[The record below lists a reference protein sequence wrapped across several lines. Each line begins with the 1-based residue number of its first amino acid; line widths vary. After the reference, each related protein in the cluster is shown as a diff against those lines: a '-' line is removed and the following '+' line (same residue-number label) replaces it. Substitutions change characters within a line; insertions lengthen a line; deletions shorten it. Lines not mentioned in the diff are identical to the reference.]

1 MTNTSPIF
9 LPDPDRVAHAG
20 RRTPVPPHDPSD
32 PAFRFPW
39 VGILTLAACVFL
51 SVTSETLPTGLL
63 SEMSGDL
70 GVEESRVGL
79 LVSVFAIAV
88 VVSSAPL
95 AALTRRVPRHALLLA
110 VLAVFATSN
119 LLTALAPTF
128 ELVVATRVLGG
139 LAHGLFWAVVG
150 AYSAHLVP
158 PALIGRAVALT
169 VGGGSL
175 AFVLGVPLGTA
186 AGQAFGWRAAFAG
199 IGVLTVLGIL
209 LTWRFLPAV
218 GRPERE
224 APAASP
230 GAGRVPLRARMA
242 GQGVGG
248 VLLVCVTAMVIMIGQ
263 YGFYTYVDPF
273 VTRVM
278 GIPEEQLSA
287 MLFGYGIAGAVG
299 LLLAGT
305 LFSRRPQLG
314 VVSGLVAAAL
324 GVSALAFAPGMWAVA
339 IPGFLLW
346 GLAFGAIP
354 SLLQTRMLHAA
365 HPSFRDTAS
374 SFYTTAFNVGIGGG
388 ALAGGAL
395 LDGLGIPALPVAYL
409 VVMAVSVVL
418 VVGSAGRAA
427 RGRSS
432 AARAE
437 A

>member
-9 LPDPDRVAHAG
+9 LPDPDRASRRG
-20 RRTPVPPHDPSD
+20 RRPPEPHDAAD

-51 SVTSETLPTGLL
+51 SVTSEMLPTGLL

-88 VVSSAPL
+88 VVSSVPL
-95 AALTRRVPRHALLLA
+95 AALTRRVPRHALLIA

-128 ELVVATRVLGG
+128 ELVTLTRVLGG
-139 LAHGLFWAVVG
+139 LAHGLFWAIVG

-199 IGVLTVLGIL
+199 IGVLTLLGIVL
-209 LTWRFLPAV
+209 VWRFLPAV
-218 GRPERE
+218 GRPPRE
-224 APAASP
+224 DVPAVADGRP
-230 GAGRVPLRARMA
+230 GIRRRMA

-248 VLLVCVTAMVIMIGQ
+248 VLFVCLTAMVIMIGQ

-278 GIPEEQLSA
+278 GIPEQQLST

-305 LFSRRPQLG
+305 LFPTRPQLG
-314 VVSGLVAAAL
+314 VLLGLAAAAL
-324 GVSALAFAPGMWAVA
+324 GVSALALVPGLWVVA

-354 SLLQTRMLHAA
+354 TLLQTRMLHAA

-388 ALAGGAL
+388 ALVGGAL
-395 LDGLGIPALPVAYL
+395 LDGLGIASLPAAFLA
-409 VVMAVSVVL
+409 VVAVSVVL
-418 VVGSAGRAA
+418 VVGSAGRAV
-427 RGRSS
+427 RVR
-432 AARAE
+432 AAADRPGG
-437 A
+437 

>member
-20 RRTPVPPHDPSD
+20 RRTPVPPHDPAD

-88 VVSSAPL
+88 VLSSAPL

-119 LLTALAPTF
+119 LLTAVAPTF

-186 AGQAFGWRAAFAG
+186 VGQAFGWRAAFAG

-224 APAASP
+224 TPAAS
-230 GAGRVPLRARMA
+230 GAGRVRLRERMA

-248 VLLVCVTAMVIMIGQ
+248 VLLVCLTAMVIMIGQ

-278 GIPEEQLSA
+278 GIPEAQLST

-299 LLLAGT
+299 LLIAGT
-305 LFSRRPQLG
+305 VFSSRPQLG
-314 VVSGLVAAAL
+314 VVSGLAAAAL

-365 HPSFRDTAS
+365 RPSFRDTAS

-409 VVMAVSVVL
+409 AVMAVSVVL
-418 VVGSAGRAA
+418 GVGSAGRAA
-427 RGRSS
+427 RGRAT
-432 AARAE
+432 AARSAG
-437 A
+437 

>member
-1 MTNTSPIF
+1 M
-9 LPDPDRVAHAG
+9 
-20 RRTPVPPHDPSD
+20 
-32 PAFRFPW
+32 
-39 VGILTLAACVFL
+39 
-51 SVTSETLPTGLL
+51 
-63 SEMSGDL
+63 
-70 GVEESRVGL
+70 
-79 LVSVFAIAV
+79 
-88 VVSSAPL
+88 
-95 AALTRRVPRHALLLA
+95 
-110 VLAVFATSN
+110 
-119 LLTALAPTF
+119 
-128 ELVVATRVLGG
+128 LGG

-224 APAASP
+224 APAAAS
-230 GAGRVPLRARMA
+230 GGGRVPLRARMA

-365 HPSFRDTAS
+365 HPSFRDTARL
-374 SFYTTAFNVGIGGG
+374 VLHDRVQRGHRRRG
-388 ALAGGAL
+388 ARRGAL

-427 RGRSS
+427 RGRSA
-432 AARAE
+432 AARA
-437 A
+437 

>member
-9 LPDPDRVAHAG
+9 LPDPDRAVG
-20 RRTPVPPHDPSD
+20 RARRSPAPHDASD

-51 SVTSETLPTGLL
+51 SVTSEMLPTGLL

-88 VVSSAPL
+88 VVSSVPL

-128 ELVVATRVLGG
+128 ELVTATRVLGG
-139 LAHGLFWAVVG
+139 LAHGLFWAIVG

-169 VGGGSL
+169 GGGGSL

-199 IGVLTVLGIL
+199 IGVLTLLGMVLV
-209 LTWRFLPAV
+209 WRFLPAV
-218 GRPERE
+218 GRPARDAPPVVAARRPGIRERM
-224 APAASP
+224 S
-230 GAGRVPLRARMA
+230 

-248 VLLVCVTAMVIMIGQ
+248 VLFVCLTAMVIMIGQ

-278 GIPEEQLSA
+278 GIPEQQLSA

-305 LFSRRPQLG
+305 LFPTRPQLG
-314 VVSGLVAAAL
+314 VLLGLAAAGI
-324 GVSALAFAPGMWAVA
+324 GVASLALVPGMWALA

-354 SLLQTRMLHAA
+354 TLLQTRMLHAA
-365 HPSFRDTAS
+365 HPAFRDTAS

-388 ALAGGAL
+388 ALVGGAL
-395 LDGLGIPALPVAYL
+395 LDGLGIASLPGAYL
-409 VVMAVSVVL
+409 LVLAVSVVL
-418 VVGSAGRAA
+418 VVGSAGRAV
-427 RGRSS
+427 RVR
-432 AARAE
+432 AAASRPTT
-437 A
+437 

>member
-9 LPDPDRVAHAG
+9 LPDLERAERAG
-20 RRTPVPPHDPSD
+20 RRRTRPGIDPS
-32 PAFRFPW
+32 FRFPW

-51 SVTSETLPTGLL
+51 SVTSEMLPTGLL

-70 GVEESRVGL
+70 GVDESRVGL
-79 LVSVFAIAV
+79 LVSVFAVAV

-128 ELVVATRVLGG
+128 ELVTATRVLGG

-199 IGVLTVLGIL
+199 IGVLTLLGIL
-209 LTWRFLPAV
+209 LVWRFLPAV
-218 GRPERE
+218 GRPARE
-224 APAASP
+224 VPADAPT
-230 GAGRVPLRARMA
+230 GGRVGMRQRMA
-242 GQGVGG
+242 GQGLGG
-248 VLLVCVTAMVIMIGQ
+248 VLLVCLTAMVIMIGH
-263 YGFYTYVDPF
+263 YGLYTYVDPF

-278 GIPEEQLSA
+278 GIPEQQLSA

-299 LLLAGT
+299 LVIAGT
-305 LFSRRPQLG
+305 VFASRPQLG
-314 VVSGLVAAAL
+314 VLAGLAAAAA
-324 GVSALAFAPGMWAVA
+324 GVSALAFVPGLWAVA

-354 SLLQTRMLHAA
+354 TLLQTRMLHAA

-388 ALAGGAL
+388 ALVGGAL
-395 LDGLGIPALPVAYL
+395 LDGLGIAALPGAFL
-409 VVMAVSVVL
+409 AVMAVSVVL

-427 RGRSS
+427 RGRAA
-432 AARAE
+432 AARTAV
-437 A
+437 

>member
-9 LPDPDRVAHAG
+9 LPDPDRAAG
-20 RRTPVPPHDPSD
+20 RTRRSPAPHDASD

-128 ELVVATRVLGG
+128 ELLVATRVLGG

-299 LLLAGT
+299 LLIAGT
-305 LFSRRPQLG
+305 VFSSRPQLG
-314 VVSGLVAAAL
+314 VVSGLVTAAL

-427 RGRSS
+427 RGRS
-432 AARAE
+432 AAAG